1 MIHPRPFLAHKDS
14 EITYI
19 QVGDERTELAEPF
32 KVTAGHW
39 YSIGI
44 DRDGKPHAQA
54 LEATTKD
61 EADAECGIVTL
72 HFRA

>member
-1 MIHPRPFLAHKDS
+1 MIHPRPFLATQDG

-19 QVGDERTELAEPF
+19 QVGDKRTELAEPL
-32 KVTAGHW
+32 KVKAGHW
-39 YSIGI
+39 YALGI
-44 DRDGKPHAQA
+44 DSNGKPLSKA
-54 LEATTKD
+54 LVATTKD